1 MWNPKLITV
10 CLLAALSFAS
20 CSKTVRIESK
30 VFSRVK
36 LKSDFR
42 YEGRAC
48 KETIESQL
56 AEVWTSGF
64 LKDNEL
70 VRKEILN
77 NEYGIFRKA
86 TEFTASKK
94 GRAYFKMGKGNI
106 DRIMLHRNLFCH
118 FEHILGGEVIL
129 RPLDK
134 KFRATLVHE
143 LFHDFWHNILD
154 RRERFLFAM
163 EVEIFYLELDMART
177 QEDKLMFLRDIGLK
191 EPTENN
197 FKAYEELR
205 DYKEHYPDQKFYGT
219 ELYAILAEKT
229 FSGKIIIPRQ
239 LKKFYYG
246 IVSES
251 MLQRNEL

>member
-10 CLLAALSFAS
+10 CLLAALSFAR

-30 VFSRVK
+30 VFSGVK

-64 LKDNEL
+64 LRDNEL
-70 VRKEILN
+70 VREEILN
-77 NEYGIFRKA
+77 NEYGIFRKT
-86 TEFTASKK
+86 TEFTSPKK
-94 GRAYFKMGKGNI
+94 GRAYFKMRKGKI

-143 LFHDFWHNILD
+143 LFHDFWYNILA
-154 RRERFLFAM
+154 RRERFLFSLEA
-163 EVEIFYLELDMART
+163 EIFYLELDMART
-177 QEDKLMFLRDIGLK
+177 QEEKLMFLRNIGLK
-191 EPTENN
+191 EPTKNN
-197 FKAYEELR
+197 FKAYEELK

-219 ELYAILAEKT
+219 ELYAVLAEKT

-251 MLQRNEL
+251 LLQRNEL